1 LINRLAA
8 CSETVAAVYTL
19 QELQHLLSSPLIAS
33 NPAAHAEIC
42 REIDSAIAL
51 LSQSLGIRSGPT
63 PPPLAPGMPHLEPE
77 ITLDGGHVGA
87 ILQTAIG
94 RKLMTRSLKLLSPPH
109 RCVIVMVLRTLL
121 CTPMGP

>member
-1 LINRLAA
+1 MLSDRPCPFNP
-8 CSETVAAVYTL
+8 S
-19 QELQHLLSSPLIAS
+19 QELQHLLSSPLIAA

-51 LSQSLGIRSGPT
+51 LSQSLGIRSSTSPT
-63 PPPLAPGMPHLEPE
+63 PSTHPGSTTDSE
-77 ITLDGGHVGA
+77 IALDGGHVGA

-109 RCVIVMVLRTLL
+109 RFAHTCFTSPLYS
-121 CTPMGP
+121 P

>member
-1 LINRLAA
+1 LYNFLP
-8 CSETVAAVYTL
+8 S

-42 REIDSAIAL
+42 REIDSAISL
-51 LSQSLGIRSGPT
+51 LSQSLGIRTAASPAA
-63 PPPLAPGMPHLEPE
+63 APGAMPTEAD
-77 ITLDGGHVGA
+77 IALDGGHVGA

-109 RCVIVMVLRTLL
+109 RYAPLHPQLHCAGHAYLTISD
-121 CTPMGP
+121 